1 MGAPFGGWIAHRG
14 GPQARRR
21 SRRHGL
27 RPCVSTQSKRP
38 AAVRLRF
45 AGICG
50 ERVVC
55 RRLLRGVR
63 EKTCSHLR
71 WGKPYKRL
79 NWYAYRR
86 GGTFDS
92 PKVPKSDLGLRP
104 KNPTHRNARPESQSD
119 DSPDR
124 GLNGAYKVQQAH
136 LPPPNLPR
144 FGGGERPPILCK
156 SIVPRTITMGRR
168 RGFRQAAAVR

>member
-1 MGAPFGGWIAHRG
+1 MGAPFGGWFAHRG

-21 SRRHGL
+21 SRRHG
-27 RPCVSTQSKRP
+27 RSPCVSTQSKRP

-50 ERVVC
+50 GRVVC

-63 EKTCSHLR
+63 EKTCSRLR
-71 WGKPYKRL
+71 RGKPYKRL

-119 DSPDR
+119 GFPDR

-136 LPPPNLPR
+136 LPPPGLPR